1 MKKSF
6 MTRVLAVS
14 LSAAMAFSM
23 SSASNLMTASAAST
37 VNLHTTFKT
46 LKVNQTYK
54 MVLKNNTLNWKI
66 TKVSTTNKKI
76 CTVYGKTASS
86 VMLKGKGVGRAKITV
101 KVKTTKRKYPKN
113 IKNMKCTVN
122 VKAADTQTPDVAFSA
137 TAAANSNTEVRVN
150 FTKAVDAAA
159 VENFKIT
166 EANVSVSKAELSED
180 KKSVVLTIAGAEY
193 NKNYELT
200 VTGIKVG
207 GTVQADQKLT
217 FTTPSPQ
224 VTNPMTLTAERA
236 ILKSDG
242 QDATT
247 LTFKIT
253 DAQGNPL
260 TDKGMEVRF
269 TTNLGKFATDRV
281 SIQNGEA
288 KVMYT
293 SEALDQNHT
302 ALITATIIEAPP
314 TATQLIGQSANTSIS
329 LMPNPDELDDTA
341 IGATL
346 TSITAP
352 TADRIYAYFNKEV
365 KAEDF
370 RVADSKEPNSKK
382 FAATIKSGLD
392 NGYGEGSTV
401 TDHKIVGIL
410 PVENDP
416 KALQILVDKP
426 MVDNS
431 IVKVEFEN
439 KTQTNGIYIPKN
451 TAYCKLTDARQPA
464 VVSINAEDQRTI
476 KIEFSEAVLR
486 QIDCDGDGDGGVKDR
501 QMALAAETLENYQI
515 DGIQLS
521 NKSYWGEFDINN
533 DKEKVSN
540 GTSTS
545 TLKRLSSK
553 EIGDDKNLKGEIK
566 VGLHDERNIVT
577 IKLGRKRYL
586 GTGTHRLSIAN
597 VGDWAAKTDKERNIV
612 STEGFDFDVA
622 ANNDAPSFT
631 VTAMSP
637 EQYLLDFNT
646 DIVPVSDNDNI
657 TTADSSSL
665 SGESV
670 IKLEA
675 KNANG
680 TWSEISNVSTGTGK
694 NNIMV
699 SRVKEDGSFTNK
711 YLVEVKRDWTDV
723 YKTASTRD
731 NYYRHEYRLTIDA
744 EKIQN
749 PVNGL
754 KNPALAVELTD
765 EIMRSADGKSPEIEK
780 IEDAEGSVGSYNV
793 YMTEPVKM
801 SRNANKEGLTPSE
814 TQSQNQNQNQ
824 TQLGVPA
831 PEAQFVHVG
840 DGRTVEGVIDSELFV
855 DAYDQIINIAPATEL
870 ENGEW
875 DLFVRS
881 ISDDIGNTAPTL
893 IKRIEIDN
901 PVTETNFRV
910 VWAAVGY
917 DENAYTYNRASD
929 YGEAVKAAAN
939 KGDQGN
945 CIYVKFNKPVT
956 LFGSS
961 TNAQSVS
968 NYTLNGAPLPT
979 GTEIRAH
986 IKGYDE
992 TVGTDV
998 NVTDSVTI
1006 VLPRDRFSGSIGGS
1020 NGIYTVSSLNTM
1032 LNISKTVTCSTTNE
1046 LLDNGGMIRIPF
1058 QFGSAKDTQDGLST
1072 AIVTDKSSE
1081 VVEPIKSLNIGTD
1094 AVWGNAKSEM
1104 WSNGDGKAIK
1114 NKQEYYEA
1122 VKEALDNEKYR
1133 KVILSDSINLSDDEA
1148 VSVFGRNKTLNIR
1161 RVVDLDLN
1169 GKTITGNVVINT
1181 DTAADEM
1188 HISSSANSGGTIV
1201 GTDDA
1206 VLAVNAG
1213 RVEEFYLQNVTVRR
1227 DASSTSTKPV
1237 VLINDAWVN
1246 SFNIDKYST
1255 VSGDIRVTDTNG
1267 FGLKNQGTI
1276 TGEKIAIDGSG
1287 VANLSGNLEGKNIE
1301 INQAS
1306 EVRLSGATVDGTTKI
1321 TVASSGAKVFLEGM
1335 TGKPQIVAAAK
1346 DIQVCLPAGTTNVKD
1361 VATFVYETGCNF
1373 VQIDSDGKKT
1383 ETNKFAEE
1391 GAVEKTDIAYGLDN
1405 VDILPDAM
1413 VAVDGKNG
1421 NVVVTTGAIS
1431 PAGFSLTEL
1440 RNTII
1445 ERGLEDKDHHI
1456 IASRLDDVTITL
1468 KSQNLVDLK
1477 DNVVTKKEDKDI
1489 KDVTSTDE
1497 IIVRLK
1503 YGDHVVDRKITIK
1516 KG

>member
-37 VNLHTTFKT
+37 VNLKTTFKT

-54 MVLKNNTLNWKI
+54 MTLKKNTLNWKI
-66 TKVSTTNKKI
+66 TKVTTTNKKI

-122 VKAADTQTPDVAFSA
+122 VKAAGPSTEDVAFSA

-159 VENFKIT
+159 VENFKIA
-166 EANVSVSKAELSED
+166 EENVSVSKAELSED
-180 KKSVVLTIAGAEY
+180 KKSVLLTIAGAEY
-193 NKNYELT
+193 SKNYNLT

-217 FTTPSPQ
+217 FTTPSPE
-224 VTNPMTLTAERA
+224 VLNPTTLTAERA

-247 LTFKIT
+247 ITFKIT
-253 DAQGNPL
+253 DKDGKPL

-293 SEALDQNHT
+293 SEALSENHT
-302 ALITATIIEAPP
+302 AVITATIIEAPADTKLIGT
-314 TATQLIGQSANTSIS
+314 TATTSVT
-329 LMPNPDELDDTA
+329 LMPNPDQIDDTS

-370 RVADSKEPNSKK
+370 RIANGKEPNTKK
-382 FAATIKSGLD
+382 FEATIKSGLD
-392 NGYGEGSTV
+392 NGYGEADQITK
-401 TDHKIVGIL
+401 DHKIVGIL

-416 KALQILVDKP
+416 KALQLLVDTP

-486 QIDCDGDGDGGVKDR
+486 QTDCDGTDKER
-501 QMALAAETLENYQI
+501 QLALAAETLENYQI
-515 DGIQLS
+515 DGVQLS
-521 NKSYWGEFDINN
+521 NKEYWGDFTINN
-533 DKEKVSN
+533 DKEKASS
-540 GTSTS
+540 GSSAS

-553 EIGDDKNLKGEIK
+553 EIGDDTNRNGEIK
-566 VGLHDERNIVT
+566 VGLYDERNVVT
-577 IKLGRKRYL
+577 IKLGRKKYL

-622 ANNDAPSFT
+622 ADTSAPTFT
-631 VTAMSP
+631 ATAMSP
-637 EQYLLDFNT
+637 EQYLLEFNT
-646 DIVPVSDNDNI
+646 EIVPVSDSDKI
-657 TTADSSSL
+657 TTEDSSAL

-699 SRVKEDGSFTNK
+699 SRVKEDGSLTNK

-723 YKTASTRD
+723 YKTSSTRD

-744 EKIQN
+744 DKIQN

-754 KNPALAVELTD
+754 KNAALSVALTD
-765 EIMRSADGKSPEIEK
+765 DIMRSADGKSPEIEK
-780 IEDAEGSVGSYNV
+780 IEDAEGNIGSYNV

-801 SRNANKEGLTPSE
+801 SKNANKEGLTPSE
-814 TQSQNQNQNQ
+814 TQNQNQNQNQ

-840 DGRTVEGVIDSELFV
+840 DGHTVEGIIDADLFV

-870 ENGEW
+870 GNGEW
-875 DLFVRS
+875 DLIVRS

-893 IKRIEIDN
+893 TKRITIDN
-901 PVTETNFRV
+901 PVTQTNFRV

-917 DENAYTYNRASD
+917 DEGAYNYDKAAD
-929 YGEAVKAAAN
+929 YGEAVKEAERRN
-939 KGDQGN
+939 NQGN

-961 TNAQSVS
+961 TNAQSIS

-992 TVGTDV
+992 AVGTNV

-1006 VLPRDRFSGSIGGS
+1006 VLPRDRFSGNIGGS

-1046 LLDNGGMIRIPF
+1046 LLDNGGLIRIPF
-1058 QFGSAKDTQDGLST
+1058 QFGSAADTTGGLST
-1072 AIVTDKSSE
+1072 TITTDKSSE
-1081 VVEPIKSLNIGTD
+1081 VVHPISSLNIKTD
-1094 AVWGNAKSEM
+1094 AVWGNSKSEM
-1104 WSNGDGKAIK
+1104 YTNGDGTIK
-1114 NKQEYYEA
+1114 SKQEYYEA
-1122 VKEALDNEKYR
+1122 VKEALENEKYR
-1133 KVILSDSINLSDDEA
+1133 KVILSDSIDLTNLKDDDI
-1148 VSVFGRNKTLNIR
+1148 VNVFGRSKTLNIK

-1169 GKTITGNVVINT
+1169 GKTIKGNVVVST

-1188 HISSSANSGGTIV
+1188 HISSSANAKGRII
-1201 GTDDA
+1201 GTDNA
-1206 VLAVNAG
+1206 VLTVNAG
-1213 RVEEFYLQNVTVRR
+1213 RVEEFYIQNIEVSRET
-1227 DASSTSTKPV
+1227 STSSDKPV
-1237 VLINDAWVN
+1237 ILLNDAWVN
-1246 SFNIDKYST
+1246 TFNIAEDVKID
-1255 VSGDIRVTDTNG
+1255 GDIDVTDSNG
-1267 FGLKNQGTI
+1267 FGLKNDSKNWKGNLFI
-1276 TGEKIAIDGSG
+1276 NGSG
-1287 VANLSGNLEGKNIE
+1287 KANLSGDLTDKNIE
-1301 INQAS
+1301 VNQAS
-1306 EVRLSGATVDGTTKI
+1306 ELAFPRGVKVNESTTI
-1321 TVASSGAKVFLEGM
+1321 RIASSGAKVFLANM
-1335 TGKPQIVAAAK
+1335 DGKPQIIAAAK
-1346 DIQVCLPAGTTNVKD
+1346 DIQVCLPEGKSPQD
-1361 VATFVYETGCNF
+1361 VAVFRNEANCGFVE
-1373 VQIDSDGKKT
+1373 IDEDGKK
-1383 ETNKFAEE
+1383 EDTNSFAKPD
-1391 GAVEKTDIAYGLDN
+1391 AVQKTDIAYALDTIN
-1405 VDILPDAM
+1405 ILPEAV
-1413 VAVDGKNG
+1413 VAVDNKTEG
-1421 NVVVTTGAIS
+1421 NVVITTGAIS
-1431 PAGFSLTEL
+1431 GSGFKLSSL
-1440 RNTII
+1440 RDTIKA
-1445 ERGLEDKDHHI
+1445 RDLENADGDAFGKL
-1456 IASRLDDVTITL
+1456 SDVTVSL
-1468 KSQNLVDLK
+1468 KSENLVKLEGDTVK
-1477 DNVVTKKEDKDI
+1477 VRDDIDAVTK
-1489 KDVTSTDE
+1489 TDE
-1497 IIVRLK
+1497 IIVRLT
-1503 YGDHVVDRKITIK
+1503 YRDNGVDHVVDRKITIK
-1516 KG
+1516 KA